1 MPAKKTST
9 KTAATKKKSTT
20 KTAATKKKSTT
31 KTAATKKKQPARKR
45 TGMTRAHKQAL
56 ARGRDDSRAVS
67 RYLEALEA
75 DRPRPGRRRTTQSMQ
90 TQLRQTESDLRQAR
104 GLERLLLLQQRAD
117 LRAALARRN
126 GRVDLAAAER
136 EFVKAARGYSE
147 RKGIVYATWREAGVP
162 PSVLSKAGISRT
174 SP

>member
-1 MPAKKTST
+1 MAPKKIAT
-9 KTAATKKKSTT
+9 KKAATKKS
-20 KTAATKKKSTT
+20 ATKKS
-31 KTAATKKKQPARKR
+31 ATKKKQPARKR

-75 DRPRPGRRRTTQSMQ
+75 DKPRPGRQRTTQTMQ
-90 TQLRQTESDLRQAR
+90 TQLRQAETRLRQAR
-104 GLERLLLLQQRAD
+104 GLDRLLLMQQRSD

-126 GRVDLAAAER
+126 GKVDLAAAER

-147 RKGIVYATWREAGVP
+147 RKGIAYATWREAGVP
-162 PSVLSKAGISRT
+162 PSVLSKAGITRSST
-174 SP
+174 

>member
-1 MPAKKTST
+1 MPPKKTSPKKAAAKKT
-9 KTAATKKKSTT
+9 AA
-20 KTAATKKKSTT
+20 
-31 KTAATKKKQPARKR
+31 KKKQPARKR

-75 DRPRPGRRRTTQSMQ
+75 DKPRPGRQRTTQTMQ
-90 TQLRQTESDLRQAR
+90 TQLRQAETRLRQAR
-104 GLERLLLLQQRAD
+104 GLDRLLLMQQRAD

-126 GRVDLAAAER
+126 GKVDVAAAER

-147 RKGIVYATWREAGVP
+147 RKGIAYATWREAGVP
-162 PSVLSKAGISRT
+162 PSVLAKAGIART
-174 SP
+174 ST

>member
-1 MPAKKTST
+1 MAPKKI
-9 KTAATKKKSTT
+9 ATKKT
-20 KTAATKKKSTT
+20 ATKKSATKKS
-31 KTAATKKKQPARKR
+31 ATKKKQPARKR

-75 DRPRPGRRRTTQSMQ
+75 DKPRPGRQRTTQTMQ
-90 TQLRQTESDLRQAR
+90 TQLRQAETRLRQAH
-104 GLERLLLLQQRAD
+104 GLDRLLLMQQRSD

-126 GRVDLAAAER
+126 GKVDLAAAER

-147 RKGIVYATWREAGVP
+147 RKGIAYATWREAGVP
-162 PSVLSKAGISRT
+162 PSVLSKAGITRT
-174 SP
+174 ST

>member
-1 MPAKKTST
+1 MPVKKTST
-9 KTAATKKKSTT
+9 KTTT
-20 KTAATKKKSTT
+20 
-31 KTAATKKKQPARKR
+31 TKKKQPARKR

-75 DRPRPGRRRTTQSMQ
+75 DRPRPGRQRTIQSMQ
-90 TQLRQTESDLRQAR
+90 AQLRQAETDLRQAR
-104 GLERLLLLQQRAD
+104 GLDRLLLLQQRTD

-126 GRVDLAAAER
+126 GKIDLAAAER
-136 EFVKAARGYSE
+136 EFVKAARGYSG

-162 PSVLSKAGISRT
+162 PAVLAKAGISRA
-174 SP
+174 SA

>member
-20 KTAATKKKSTT
+20 KTATTKKKSTT

-75 DRPRPGRRRTTQSMQ
+75 ERPRPGRQRTTQSMQ
-90 TQLRQTESDLRQAR
+90 TQLKQAETRLRQAR
-104 GLERLLLLQQRAD
+104 GLDRLLLLQKRAD
-117 LRAALARRN
+117 LRVALARRN
-126 GRVDLAAAER
+126 GKVDLAAAER

-147 RKGIVYATWREAGVP
+147 RKGIAYATWREAGVP
-162 PSVLSKAGISRT
+162 PSVLAKAGIART
-174 SP
+174 SA

>member
-1 MPAKKTST
+1 MPAKKKST
-9 KTAATKKKSTT
+9 KTT
-20 KTAATKKKSTT
+20 
-31 KTAATKKKQPARKR
+31 TKKKQPARKR
-45 TGMTRAHKQAL
+45 TVMTRAHKQAL

-75 DRPRPGRRRTTQSMQ
+75 DRPRPGRKRTTQSMQ
-90 TQLRQTESDLRQAR
+90 TQLRQAETDLRQAR
-104 GLERLLLLQQRAD
+104 GLDRLLLLQQRAD

-126 GRVDLAAAER
+126 GKVDLAAAER

-162 PSVLSKAGISRT
+162 PAVLAKAGISRT
-174 SP
+174 SA

>member
-1 MPAKKTST
+1 MAQKKT
-9 KTAATKKKSTT
+9 ATKKT
-20 KTAATKKKSTT
+20 ATKKT
-31 KTAATKKKQPARKR
+31 ATKKKQPARKR

-75 DRPRPGRRRTTQSMQ
+75 DKPRPGRRRTTQSMQ
-90 TQLRQTESDLRQAR
+90 TQLRQAETRLRQAR
-104 GLERLLLLQQRAD
+104 GLDRLLLMQQRSD

-126 GRVDLAAAER
+126 GKVDLAAAER

-147 RKGIVYATWREAGVP
+147 RKGIAYATWREAGVP
-162 PSVLSKAGISRT
+162 PSVLSKAGITRT
-174 SP
+174 ST

>member
-1 MPAKKTST
+1 MAPKKT
-9 KTAATKKKSTT
+9 ATKKT
-20 KTAATKKKSTT
+20 ATKKIAT
-31 KTAATKKKQPARKR
+31 KKTATKKKQPARKR

-75 DRPRPGRRRTTQSMQ
+75 DKPRPGRRRTTQSMQ
-90 TQLRQTESDLRQAR
+90 TQLRQAETRLRQAR
-104 GLERLLLLQQRAD
+104 GLDRLLLMQQRSD

-126 GRVDLAAAER
+126 GKVDLAAAER

-147 RKGIVYATWREAGVP
+147 RKGIAYATWREAGVP
-162 PSVLSKAGISRT
+162 PSVLSKAGITRT
-174 SP
+174 ST

>member
-1 MPAKKTST
+1 MPAKKTS
-9 KTAATKKKSTT
+9 T

-90 TQLRQTESDLRQAR
+90 TQLAQKAWEAGQ
-104 GLERLLLLQQRAD
+104 
-117 LRAALARRN
+117 
-126 GRVDLAAAER
+126 ER
-136 EFVKAARGYSE
+136 EGQAVVE
-147 RKGIVYATWREAGVP
+147 
-162 PSVLSKAGISRT
+162 
-174 SP
+174 

>member
-1 MPAKKTST
+1 MAPKKT
-9 KTAATKKKSTT
+9 ATKKT
-20 KTAATKKKSTT
+20 ATKKIAT
-31 KTAATKKKQPARKR
+31 KKTATKKKQPARKR

-75 DRPRPGRRRTTQSMQ
+75 DKPRPGRQRTTQTMQ
-90 TQLRQTESDLRQAR
+90 TQLRQAETRLRQAR
-104 GLERLLLLQQRAD
+104 GLDRLLLMQQRSD

-126 GRVDLAAAER
+126 GKVDLAAAER

-147 RKGIVYATWREAGVP
+147 RKGIAYATWREAGVP
-162 PSVLSKAGISRT
+162 PSVLSKAGITRT
-174 SP
+174 ST